1 MATTRSPSGGGMSNL
16 LSFQLPDLVA
26 LTSAFPFRVNGN
38 CKFATDGS
46 EGWFLGNPN
55 TNTNLTSSSR
65 PVPIPTPVE
74 KEKVVTAMDGQPP
87 LLDEEERATLHGAK
101 YGLLA
106 SLCAPGADGAPLRI
120 LADWVGVVGVGHV
133 RILRGKGHGW
143 VGVGSGMEN
152 GDVSWV
158 ERAEDGL
165 EVLEGNV
172 LLRSVVPRLRRL
184 RDRLPQAQRAQWNR
198 RFTHS
203 VKAFAKVQLTLYE
216 NLKGGVVPTLPEYI
230 QLRREMYGSSM
241 FVDLLDF
248 LEITEMPRGISGRE
262 REVLGE
268 ITFWAS
274 HVVAWVLDIFS
285 YASGTTGATRC
296 NSHNLISLLT
306 THKNLS
312 VQGAMNYAGG
322 MVKEALEEIQRLER
336 ELLPLLSSTNGS
348 AEAGWGAGWISSLRS
363 VVGLADGMAPRGA
376 GWKFLVDVPLDD
388 LDRGISS
395 WYLEGEDDVGAAR
408 SLEEAKRKGE
418 LEVAKYVRAMK
429 DWIMGSIH
437 WGYETEVYFG
447 VKGDE
452 VRSFGWVFLV
462 RNDETEGRA

>member
-65 PVPIPTPVE
+65 PRPHTHPGGE
-74 KEKVVTAMDGQPP
+74 GEGSNSYDGQPP
-87 LLDEEERATLHGAK
+87 LLDEEERATLRGAK

-106 SLCAPGADGAPLRI
+106 SLCAPGASGAPLRI
-120 LADWVGVVGVGHV
+120 LADWVGVVGLGHV
-133 RILRGKGHGW
+133 RILRGRGHGW
-143 VGVGSGMEN
+143 VGAGSMGSVDAWIE
-152 GDVSWV
+152 GC
-158 ERAEDGL
+158 EDGL
-165 EVLEGNV
+165 DVLEGNV

-184 RDRLPQAQRAQWNR
+184 RDRLPPAQRKQWNR

-203 VKAFAKVQLTLYE
+203 AKAFAKAQFTLSE
-216 NLKGGVVPTLPEYI
+216 NLKGGVVPTLQEYI
-230 QLRREMYGSSM
+230 RLRREMYGSSM
-241 FVDLLDF
+241 FVDLLDL
-248 LEITEMPRGISGRE
+248 LEITERPKGLSGRE

-336 ELLPLLSSTNGS
+336 ELMPASASSSGLS

-376 GWKFLVDVPLDD
+376 GWKFLIDVPLDD
-388 LDRGISS
+388 LDHGS
-395 WYLEGEDDVGAAR
+395 WYLEEEGDVGAAR
-408 SLEEAKRKGE
+408 SLEEAKRKSE

-429 DWIMGSIH
+429 DWIVGSIH